1 MDFCQGVRKKLD
13 RFAFL
18 KYITGRS
25 WFCVLNRPNISVG
38 PFDANIRQDAPTDAK
53 WRQQAKMRQQRAKM
67 RQQKD

>member
-1 MDFCQGVRKKLD
+1 MKEFTQ
-13 RFAFL
+13 A
-18 KYITGRS
+18 
-25 WFCVLNRPNISVG
+25 VG